1 MNLSIFGTNANGLKG
16 KIDSLEN
23 GLQQF
28 GNPSFVTIQET
39 KLRSNN
45 FKIPGYQVFQINR
58 TGFGGGILTAV
69 DENIGSVLVTSTD
82 SANQSWRFRFE
93 SDKCLWTTRT

>member
-1 MNLSIFGTNANGLKG
+1 M
-16 KIDSLEN
+16 
-23 GLQQF
+23 
-28 GNPSFVTIQET
+28 TIQET
-39 KLRSNN
+39 KLRGNN
-45 FKIPGYQVFQINR
+45 FKIAGYQVYQMNR
-58 TGFGGGILTAV
+58 IGLGGGILTAV